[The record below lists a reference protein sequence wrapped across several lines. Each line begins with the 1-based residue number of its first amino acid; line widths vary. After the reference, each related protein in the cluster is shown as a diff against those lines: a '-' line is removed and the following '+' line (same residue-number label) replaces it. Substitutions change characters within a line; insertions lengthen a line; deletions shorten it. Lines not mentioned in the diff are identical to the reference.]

1 METTEPYVLRLPA
14 TVGPGD
20 VPGLCAGLAALMD
33 RADPGSLL
41 VCDAGGL
48 ARPTL
53 AAVEAL
59 ARLRLTALRRGRALT
74 VRGAGAELR
83 ALLGLAGLA
92 ALLGP
97 PGPDGEPGTE
107 SGPPGN

>member
-1 METTEPYVLRLPA
+1 METTEPHVLRLPA
-14 TVGPGD
+14 TVGPSD
-20 VPGLCAGLAALMD
+20 VPRLCAGLAALMD
-33 RADPGSLL
+33 RVDPGRPL

-83 ALLGLAGLA
+83 ALLGLTGLA

-97 PGPDGEPGTE
+97 PGPDGGRDTE